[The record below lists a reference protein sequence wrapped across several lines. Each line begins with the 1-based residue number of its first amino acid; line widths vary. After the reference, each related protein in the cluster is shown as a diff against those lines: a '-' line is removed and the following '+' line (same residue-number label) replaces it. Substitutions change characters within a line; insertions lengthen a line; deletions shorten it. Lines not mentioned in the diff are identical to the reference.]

1 MERARNHQLSTK
13 ISNHEEQKRIEREV
27 FDRFCEASGLA
38 YLSGSLR
45 QPLPPAPDILVF
57 IEGLGDV
64 HFELTDISPEAE
76 IRRRNVLHRTSDA
89 FLDCLDE
96 LPVETQQIFD
106 AKYSNAII
114 FPSMIGLRGDRDLRK
129 HAPDVL
135 RTLLALPDGFEGSVA
150 EAGID
155 LPPATISLCVY
166 RTDHIHGPAFNSIG
180 ASLLPRINI
189 AALSNK
195 FSKTYTVSGRCE
207 LLAWIGDG
215 GIFHE
220 EDKHEIPGVI
230 ASAIGNSPFD
240 RVWLYEPASGY
251 VQQFGRN

>member
-1 MERARNHQLSTK
+1 MVT
-13 ISNHEEQKRIEREV
+13 
-27 FDRFCEASGLA
+27 
-38 YLSGSLR
+38 
-45 QPLPPAPDILVF
+45 
-57 IEGLGDV
+57 IEGMGEV
-64 HFELTDISPEAE
+64 CFELTDISPEAE

-89 FLDCLDE
+89 FLECLDE
-96 LPVETQQIFD
+96 LPAETQRIFD
-106 AKYSNAII
+106 AKYSNAVI
-114 FPSMIGLRGDRDLRK
+114 FPSMVGLRGDRDLRRR
-129 HAPDVL
+129 APDVL
-135 RTLLALPDGFEGSVA
+135 RTLLSLPDGFEGSVA

-166 RTDHIHGPAFNSIG
+166 RTDHTQGPAFSSIG
-180 ASLLPRINI
+180 ASFLPRLNI

-195 FSKTYTVSGRCE
+195 FSKTYAVSGRCE

-220 EDKHEIPGVI
+220 EDKNEIPAVI

-251 VQQFGRN
+251 VQCFARE